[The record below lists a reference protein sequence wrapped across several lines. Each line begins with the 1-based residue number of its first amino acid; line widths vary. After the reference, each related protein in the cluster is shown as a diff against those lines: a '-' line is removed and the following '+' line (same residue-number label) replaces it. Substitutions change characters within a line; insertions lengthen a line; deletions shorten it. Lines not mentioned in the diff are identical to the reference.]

1 MLVAIMVCLLAASM
15 GFLLTDDIPKI
26 RPFFSDLEPEN
37 TKRAANIKKVAAP
50 MRDEAAQALD
60 WNQRIAHHLQEEYHL
75 TQREAE
81 ITIPLSQGRSTTYI
95 AATLY
100 LSDNTVR
107 TYVKNIYAKMDIHSK
122 QDLIDYIRALKLP
135 RA

>member
-1 MLVAIMVCLLAASM
+1 M
-15 GFLLTDDIPKI
+15 
-26 RPFFSDLEPEN
+26 
-37 TKRAANIKKVAAP
+37 
-50 MRDEAAQALD
+50 
-60 WNQRIAHHLQEEYHL
+60 NQRIAHHLQEEYHL